1 MRMAFRTVWYG
12 LLVACLACA
21 WSAPS
26 AAAHVAHADSLDG
39 GAQEAEGA
47 EAQGVSASSEE
58 VLDGAGS
65 EAEGGETPSTGWF
78 DTEHTPTAVATLLF
92 GAILLF
98 FIRSARSGK
107 PLFIRRIAGL
117 EAVDEAVGRAT
128 EMGRPILYS
137 PGLDPMEEV
146 ATVASINI
154 LGQVARKAGEYETR
168 LIMPNRDP
176 IVMTVAQEVV
186 REALTQVGR
195 PDLYN
200 ADDIY
205 YTTQSQFGY
214 AAAVCG
220 TMMRERPATNFFIG
234 HFYAESLI
242 LAETG
247 NATGAIQI
255 AGTDSDS
262 QLPFFIC
269 ACDYT
274 LIGEELYAG
283 SVYLSREPLLL
294 GALKGQ
300 DVAKAVLLVVLIA
313 GAILAF
319 FGIDIGPYLG

>member
-1 MRMAFRTVWYG
+1 VKLNRLILYPALLATLAGGSWGPSAGQPTDEALVREGPAGWLRHDRLPTAIATLTFGG
-12 LLVACLACA
+12 LLLYFI
-21 WSAPS
+21 
-26 AAAHVAHADSLDG
+26 H
-39 GAQEAEGA
+39 GARRGRD
-47 EAQGVSASSEE
+47 
-58 VLDGAGS
+58 LY
-65 EAEGGETPSTGWF
+65 
-78 DTEHTPTAVATLLF
+78 
-92 GAILLF
+92 
-98 FIRSARSGK
+98 
-107 PLFIRRIAGL
+107 IRRIAGL

-154 LGQVARKAGEYETR
+154 LGQVARRAGQYETR

-186 REALTQVGR
+186 KEAYAEVGR
-195 PDLYN
+195 PDLFD
-200 ADDIY
+200 AHDIY

-300 DVAKAVLLVVLIA
+300 DIAKAVIL
-313 GAILAF
+313 AILTI
-319 FGIDIGPYLG
+319 GSLLTMLRIDVHSILG